1 MSTPYNS
8 FSLRSVLEKDKLNG
22 SNFLEWY
29 RNLRIVLK
37 QEKKDY
43 VPEKVLPEKPKTNV
57 QHTERNAYD
66 KHVSDRVDV
75 CCLMLAT
82 MNSDLQKQYENVNS
96 PIDMITSM
104 KGMFQEQARTE
115 RYQTVKSLIECKLPI
130 DGPVSPHVIKMMG
143 YIDNLAKLDCP
154 ISQELATDL
163 ILQSLP
169 SSYDQFVMNYNMNNL
184 TKTLTELHGMLKTAE
199 PNIKKDTPN
208 VLMVQGGNKFKKQG
222 KNKGKGKPGWI
233 TNPSKLDPSP
243 KFKHGPSNVDKCHYC
258 NGSGH
263 WKRNCEKYLE
273 DLKKKKISETSSSG
287 IYVIK
292 VNVTISDSTPLVF
305 DASCG
310 AHICEICRA

>member
-1 MSTPYNS
+1 MDIELLYSFEKNVLNIIGVFLIVKISLIHEHHINICYSSIPEMSTPHCS
-8 FSLRSVLEKDKLNG
+8 FSLRYG

-43 VPEKVLPEKPKTNV
+43 VLENVLPEKPKTNV

-82 MNSDLQKQYENVNS
+82 MNSYLQRQYENVDS
-96 PIDMITSM
+96 PIDMITSL

-130 DGPVSPHVIKMMG
+130 DGPVSPDIIKMMG

-184 TKTLTELHGMLKTAE
+184 TKTLTELHGMLKQLNPTSRRIPQMLLWYKRVTSLRNKVRTKERVSQAGLR
-199 PNIKKDTPN
+199 IQASLTLLLSLSL
-208 VLMVQGGNKFKKQG
+208 VLLMLISAIIVMALDIG
-222 KNKGKGKPGWI
+222 KE
-233 TNPSKLDPSP
+233 T
-243 KFKHGPSNVDKCHYC
+243 V
-258 NGSGH
+258 
-263 WKRNCEKYLE
+263 RN
-273 DLKKKKISETSSSG
+273 T
-287 IYVIK
+287 
-292 VNVTISDSTPLVF
+292 
-305 DASCG
+305 
-310 AHICEICRA
+310 

>member
-1 MSTPYNS
+1 M
-8 FSLRSVLEKDKLNG
+8 NG

-43 VPEKVLPEKPKTNV
+43 VLEKVLPEKPKTNV
-57 QHTERNAYD
+57 QHAERTAYD

-82 MNSDLQKQYENVNS
+82 MNSDLQKQYENVDS
-96 PIDMITSM
+96 PIDMITSL

-163 ILQSLP
+163 ILQSFP
-169 SSYDQFVMNYNMNNL
+169 SNDQFVMNYNL

-208 VLMVQGGNKFKKQG
+208 
-222 KNKGKGKPGWI
+222 
-233 TNPSKLDPSP
+233 
-243 KFKHGPSNVDKCHYC
+243 
-258 NGSGH
+258 
-263 WKRNCEKYLE
+263 
-273 DLKKKKISETSSSG
+273 
-287 IYVIK
+287 
-292 VNVTISDSTPLVF
+292 
-305 DASCG
+305 
-310 AHICEICRA
+310 